1 MSQAP
6 ESEKE
11 DPARKIDKICGIYQ
25 MGRKLGNGAFGEIF
39 LAVNTQTG
47 DQYAVKVESTRCK
60 HPQLTYEAT
69 LLKHLQGMPGIAKV
83 YFHGVESGFNVM
95 VMDLLGPSLEECFNL
110 CARKFSLKAV
120 LMIAEQMLTRIEY
133 LHSKHFIHRD
143 IKPDNFLVGEGMKS
157 STVYLIDFGLAK
169 KYRNPKARS
178 QHIPYNDGKSL
189 TGTARYASIN
199 AHLGIEQSRR
209 DDLEAIGHVLIYFN
223 LGQLPWQGLQAPT
236 KEEKYRKIME
246 CKRDTPLEVLCK
258 GIPPVFH
265 AYLRYC
271 RSLSFEDSPDYA
283 SLHSRFKEVFIA
295 EGFKNDGV
303 FDWTY
308 PVNLLHQRRGSAASG
323 SRSPVRGRPD
333 QSATLTRKHSGHRD
347 NGTRSRSNAHHS
359 TIITQDA
366 TMGSTVHYGSL
377 RSRSSGMDAD
387 AFGERRSASND
398 RRGGAAS
405 GREKSM
411 ELQLSSRIDE
421 THPDTTAPPK
431 GSVGQSGTPQTTP
444 QERKEPWSLKL
455 LGLFG
460 CGTNGAKRAGSR
472 DKPAR

>member
-1 MSQAP
+1 MSQAAP

-11 DPARKIDKICGIYQ
+11 DPAKKIDKICGIYQ
-25 MGRKLGNGAFGEIF
+25 LGRKLGNGAFGEIF

-83 YFHGVESGFNVM
+83 YFHGVENGFNVM

-110 CARKFSLKAV
+110 CGRKFSLKAV

-133 LHSKHFIHRD
+133 LHAKHFIHRD

-178 QHIPYNDGKSL
+178 QHIPWNDGKSL

-223 LGQLPWQGLQAPT
+223 VGQLPWQGLQAPT
-236 KEEKYRKIME
+236 KEEKYKKIME

-265 AYLRYC
+265 SYLRYC

-283 SLHSRFKEVFIA
+283 SLHSRFKEVFIT

-333 QSATLTRKHSGHRD
+333 ASATLTRKHSGHRD
-347 NGTRSRSNAHHS
+347 AATRSRSNNHHS
-359 TIITQDA
+359 TVMTQDA
-366 TMGSTVHYGSL
+366 TVGSTVHYGSL
-377 RSRSSGMDAD
+377 RSRSSGMVDNEIIA
-387 AFGERRSASND
+387 ERRSASNTG
-398 RRGGAAS
+398 RGRDKAS
-405 GREKSM
+405 EHQIST
-411 ELQLSSRIDE
+411 RIDE
-421 THPDTTAPPK
+421 AQPDMTAAPPK
-431 GSVGQSGTPQTTP
+431 NGAGNTTP
-444 QERKEPWSLKL
+444 TERKESWSLPRF

-460 CGTNGAKRAGSR
+460 CGTNGAKRAK
-472 DKPAR
+472 DKTPPPR